1 MAFSFLRILTY
12 VLGLVGTSLL
22 LPLGIAIWKDET
34 SAIPAFLVPMLSGW
48 GVAITFWLRAHSR
61 PRVFDVQHAFGT
73 VGGIWIAICLFGALP
88 LYFSGCFPSFTDAV
102 FESVSGF
109 TTTGASVLSDVERLP
124 ISVNLWRCET
134 HWLGGLGVIALAV
147 ALIPL
152 LGIGGFRLIKAE
164 TTGPDKAK
172 LTSLIANT
180 AKMLWF
186 IYMTLTAVQAFLLWH
201 VGMEAVDALAHAF
214 STMGTGGFSTR
225 NASVGAF
232 GLPTAEWICTA
243 FMLLASVNFTL
254 YYRVLTGR
262 FGEVSR
268 DSELRTLLALVF
280 CAVAFA
286 TAVEC
291 SSWSEIGTTLR
302 SVAFQVASIIS
313 TTGFMTDDY
322 LTWRPAAQVVIFI
335 LFFVGGSSGSTA
347 GGIKVIRWT
356 ILGKQLRNELRR
368 ILHPHEVFT
377 LSINGCSGREAFVPV
392 VASFVFVY
400 MLLVLA
406 TTLAGALAGLDV
418 FTAFTGALS
427 MVGNVGPAFG
437 GLGPTSNYGALAAP
451 LKWFY
456 MFAMLAGR
464 LEIYTLLILV
474 GRTCFLRNHAL
485 FCRTSEKSSEGRHVC
500 FSSGRERARS
510 YELDPHSCGHEDRA
524 CIETAVKV
532 GSTEDK

>member
-1 MAFSFLRILTY
+1 MAFSFLRILIY
-12 VLGLVGTSLL
+12 VLGLVGTSLV
-22 LPLGIAIWKDET
+22 LPLGVALWKGEST
-34 SAIPAFLVPMLSGW
+34 VVPAFLVPMLSVW
-48 GVAITFWLRAHSR
+48 GVAVVFWLFARRR

-88 LYFSGCFPSFTDAV
+88 LHYSGCFASFTDAV

-109 TTTGASVLSDVERLP
+109 TTTGASVLSNVESLP
-124 ISVNLWRCET
+124 LSVNLWRCET

-180 AKMLWF
+180 AKTLWF
-186 IYMTLTAVQAFLLWH
+186 IYLTLTAAQALLLWNA
-201 VGMEAVDALAHAF
+201 GLSAVDALAHAF

-225 NASVGAF
+225 NASVGGF
-232 GLPTAEWICTA
+232 GLPAVEWICTV
-243 FMLLASVNFTL
+243 FMLLAAVNFTL
-254 YYRVLTGR
+254 YYRLLTGR
-262 FGEVSR
+262 FGDVAR
-268 DSELRTLLALVF
+268 DSELRTLVALVF
-280 CAVAFA
+280 CAVACV
-286 TAVEC
+286 TAVEYN
-291 SSWSEIGTTLR
+291 SWSTFGETVR
-302 SVAFQVASIIS
+302 SSAFQVASIIS

-322 LTWRPAAQVVIFI
+322 LAWRPAAQVVILM

-347 GGIKVIRWT
+347 GGVKVIRWT
-356 ILGKQLRNELRR
+356 ILGKQLRNEIRH
-368 ILHPHEVFT
+368 IVHPHEVFT
-377 LSINGCSGREAFVPV
+377 LSINGCPGRGAFVPV

-400 MLLVLA
+400 MLLVLV
-406 TTLAGALAGLDV
+406 TTLAGAFAGLDV

-437 GLGPTSNYGALAAP
+437 KLGPTSNYAALAMP

-474 GRTCFLRNHAL
+474 GRACFLR
-485 FCRTSEKSSEGRHVC
+485 R
-500 FSSGRERARS
+500 RS
-510 YELDPHSCGHEDRA
+510 
-524 CIETAVKV
+524 
-532 GSTEDK
+532 

>member
-1 MAFSFLRILTY
+1 MTFSFLRILTY

-22 LPLGIAIWKDET
+22 LPLGIAVWKDET
-34 SAIPAFLVPMLSGW
+34 AMVPVFLVPMLLGW
-48 GVAITFWLRAHSR
+48 GVATMFWLQARGR

-73 VGGIWIAICLFGALP
+73 VGGIWVAICIFGALP
-88 LYFSGCFPSFTDAV
+88 LYFSGYFPSFTDAV

-109 TTTGASVLSDVERLP
+109 TTDIEALP
-124 ISVNLWRCET
+124 RSINLWRCET

-180 AKMLWF
+180 AKTLWF
-186 IYMTLTAVQAFLLWH
+186 IYFMLTVVQTLLLWS
-201 VGMEAVDALAHAF
+201 VGLDVVDALAHAF

-232 GLPTAEWICTA
+232 GLPAAEWICTL
-243 FMLLASVNFTL
+243 FMLLATVNFTL
-254 YYRVLTGR
+254 YYRLLTGR
-262 FGEVSR
+262 FGDVVR
-268 DSELRTLLALVF
+268 DSELRTLLAIVF
-280 CAVAFA
+280 GAILFA
-286 TAVEC
+286 TVAEC
-291 SSWSEIGTTLR
+291 RSLGGIGTTLR
-302 SVAFQVASIIS
+302 AAAFQVVSVIS
-313 TTGFMTDDY
+313 TTGFMTEDY
-322 LTWRPAAQVVIFI
+322 LTWCPAAQVVIFL

-356 ILGKQLRNELRR
+356 ILGKQLRNEVRR

-377 LSINGCSGREAFVPV
+377 LSINGCAGREAFVPV

-406 TTLAGALAGLDV
+406 TTFAGALAGLDV
-418 FTAFTGALS
+418 FTAFTAALS

-437 GLGPTSNYGALAAP
+437 QLGPTSNYGALAAP

-456 MFAMLAGR
+456 FFFNDRDHCLA
-464 LEIYTLLILV
+464 TKDTKNV
-474 GRTCFLRNHAL
+474 GERNA
-485 FCRTSEKSSEGRHVC
+485 
-500 FSSGRERARS
+500 
-510 YELDPHSCGHEDRA
+510 
-524 CIETAVKV
+524 
-532 GSTEDK
+532 

>member
-1 MAFSFLRILTY
+1 MTFSFLRILTY
-12 VLGLVGTSLL
+12 VLGLVGTALL
-22 LPLGIAIWKDET
+22 LPLGVALWRGET
-34 SAIPAFLVPMLSGW
+34 AMAPAFLVPMLSGW
-48 GVAITFWLRAHSR
+48 GVAFAFWLLARRR

-88 LYFSGCFPSFTDAV
+88 LHFSGCFPSFTDAV

-124 ISVNLWRCET
+124 MCVNLWRCET

-180 AKMLWF
+180 AKTLWF
-186 IYMTLTAVQAFLLWH
+186 IYMSLTAAQALLLWH
-201 VGMEAVDALAHAF
+201 AGLGAVDALAHAF

-232 GLPTAEWICTA
+232 GLPAAEWICTA

-254 YYRVLTGR
+254 YFRVLTGR
-262 FGEVSR
+262 LGEVFR
-268 DSELRTLLALVF
+268 DSELRTFLALVLG
-280 CAVAFA
+280 AVICA

-291 SSWSEIGTTLR
+291 RSWEGLDTTLR
-302 SVAFQVASIIS
+302 SVAFQVSSIVS

-322 LTWRPAAQVVIFI
+322 LAWRPAAQVVILL

-347 GGIKVIRWT
+347 GGVKVIRWT
-356 ILGKQLRNELRR
+356 ILGKQLRNEIRH
-368 ILHPHEVFT
+368 ILHPHEVST
-377 LSINGCSGREAFVPV
+377 LSINGCPGREVFVPT

-400 MLLVLA
+400 LLLVLA
-406 TTLAGALAGLDV
+406 TTFAGALAGLDA

-437 GLGPTSNYGALAAP
+437 QLGPTSNYGALAAP

-474 GRTCFLRNHAL
+474 GRACFVRR
-485 FCRTSEKSSEGRHVC
+485 RT
-500 FSSGRERARS
+500 
-510 YELDPHSCGHEDRA
+510 
-524 CIETAVKV
+524 
-532 GSTEDK
+532 

>member
-12 VLGLVGTSLL
+12 VLGLVGTALL
-22 LPLGIAIWKDET
+22 LPLGVALWKGE
-34 SAIPAFLVPMLSGW
+34 SAMVPAFLVPMLVGW
-48 GVAITFWLRAHSR
+48 GVAIAFWLLARRR

-88 LYFSGCFPSFTDAV
+88 LYFSGCFASFTDAA

-109 TTTGASVLSDVERLP
+109 TTTGASVLPAVEDLP
-124 ISVNLWRCET
+124 QSVNLWRCET

-152 LGIGGFRLIKAE
+152 LGVGGFRLIKAE

-180 AKMLWF
+180 AKTLWF
-186 IYMTLTAVQAFLLWH
+186 IYIALTAAQALLLWNA
-201 VGMEAVDALAHAF
+201 GMCAVDALAHAF

-225 NASVGAF
+225 NASVGGF
-232 GLPTAEWICTA
+232 GLPAVEWICTA
-243 FMLLASVNFTL
+243 FMLLATVNFTL
-254 YYRVLTGR
+254 YYRLLTGR
-262 FGEVSR
+262 FGDVAR
-268 DSELRTLLALVF
+268 DSELRTLVAIVF
-280 CAVAFA
+280 CAVVCVTAIEFRSWGAF
-286 TAVEC
+286 
-291 SSWSEIGTTLR
+291 GTTLR
-302 SVAFQVASIIS
+302 TSAFQVASIVS

-322 LTWRPAAQVVIFI
+322 LLWRPAAQVVIFM

-356 ILGKQLRNELRR
+356 ILAKQLCNEVRR

-377 LSINGCSGREAFVPV
+377 LSINGCPGRGAFVPV

-406 TTLAGALAGLDV
+406 TTFAGALAGLDA
-418 FTAFTGALS
+418 FTAFTAALS

-437 GLGPTSNYGALAAP
+437 ALGPTSNYADVVAP

-474 GRTCFLRNHAL
+474 GRAFFHR
-485 FCRTSEKSSEGRHVC
+485 R
-500 FSSGRERARS
+500 RA
-510 YELDPHSCGHEDRA
+510 
-524 CIETAVKV
+524 
-532 GSTEDK
+532 

>member
-1 MAFSFLRILTY
+1 MTFSFLRILTY

-22 LPLGIAIWKDET
+22 LPLGVAIWKGE
-34 SAIPAFLVPMLSGW
+34 SALIPVFLAPMVSGW
-48 GVAITFWLRAHSR
+48 GVAATFWLLARKR

-88 LYFSGCFPSFTDAV
+88 LHFSGCFPSLTDAV

-109 TTTGASVLSDVERLP
+109 TTTGASVLSDVECLP
-124 ISVNLWRCET
+124 RSVNLWRCET

-180 AKMLWF
+180 AKTLWF
-186 IYMTLTAVQAFLLWH
+186 IYMALTVAQALLLWH
-201 VGMEAVDALAHAF
+201 AGLDAVDAVAHAF

-232 GLPTAEWICTA
+232 GLPAAEWICTA
-243 FMLLASVNFTL
+243 FMLAASVNFTL

-262 FGEVSR
+262 LGDVVR
-268 DSELRTLLALVF
+268 DSELRTFVALVLG
-280 CAVAFA
+280 AVAVA
-286 TAVEC
+286 TAIEC
-291 SSWSEIGTTLR
+291 RSWENFGAMLR
-302 SVAFQVASIIS
+302 AVAFQVSSVVS

-322 LTWRPAAQVVIFI
+322 LAWRSAAQVVILL
-335 LFFVGGSSGSTA
+335 LFFIGGCSGSTA

-368 ILHPHEVFT
+368 ILHPHEMFT
-377 LSINGCSGREAFVPV
+377 LSINGCAGREAFVPV

-400 MLLVLA
+400 MLLVLV
-406 TTLAGALAGLDV
+406 TTFAGALVGLDV

-437 GLGPTSNYGALAAP
+437 ALGPTSNYGALAAP

-474 GRTCFLRNHAL
+474 GRICFR
-485 FCRTSEKSSEGRHVC
+485 RR
-500 FSSGRERARS
+500 
-510 YELDPHSCGHEDRA
+510 
-524 CIETAVKV
+524 
-532 GSTEDK
+532 

>member
-1 MAFSFLRILTY
+1 M
-12 VLGLVGTSLL
+12 
-22 LPLGIAIWKDET
+22 
-34 SAIPAFLVPMLSGW
+34 
-48 GVAITFWLRAHSR
+48 
-61 PRVFDVQHAFGT
+61 FDVQHAFGT
-73 VGGIWIAICLFGALP
+73 VGGIWIAICLYGALP
-88 LYFSGCFPSFTDAV
+88 LYLSGCYSSLTDAV

-109 TTTGASVLSDVERLP
+109 TTTGASVLPDVESLP
-124 ISVNLWRCET
+124 ASVNLWRCEA

-164 TTGPDKAK
+164 TTGPDKSK

-180 AKMLWF
+180 AKTLWF
-186 IYMTLTAVQAFLLWH
+186 IYMALTALQALLLWNA
-201 VGMEAVDALAHAF
+201 GLGAVDAIAHAF

-232 GLPTAEWICTA
+232 GLPAAEWICTA
-243 FMLLASVNFTL
+243 FMLLATVNFTL
-254 YYRVLTGR
+254 YYRLLTGR
-262 FGEVSR
+262 IGDVIR
-268 DSELRTLLALVF
+268 DSELRTLVMLVI
-280 CAVAFA
+280 CAVACV
-286 TAVEC
+286 TAVQC
-291 SSWSEIGTTLR
+291 RSFVSFGDTLR
-302 SVAFQVASIIS
+302 SSAFQVASIVS

-322 LTWRPAAQVVIFI
+322 LAWRPAAQVVILL

-377 LSINGCSGREAFVPV
+377 LSINGCPGREAFVPV

-400 MLLVLA
+400 MLLVL
-406 TTLAGALAGLDV
+406 TTTFAGALAGLDA
-418 FTAFTGALS
+418 FSAFTGALS

-437 GLGPTSNYGALAAP
+437 TLGPTSNYGGLAAP

-464 LEIYTLLILV
+464 LEICTLLILV
-474 GRTCFLRNHAL
+474 GRMCFLRS
-485 FCRTSEKSSEGRHVC
+485 RPY
-500 FSSGRERARS
+500 RS
-510 YELDPHSCGHEDRA
+510 
-524 CIETAVKV
+524 
-532 GSTEDK
+532 

>member
-22 LPLGIAIWKDET
+22 LPLGVALWKGE
-34 SAIPAFLVPMLSGW
+34 SAVVPAFLVPMLSGW
-48 GVAITFWLRAHSR
+48 GVAIAFWLLARRR

-88 LYFSGCFPSFTDAV
+88 LHYSGCFPSFTDAV

-109 TTTGASVLSDVERLP
+109 TTTGASILSDVESLP
-124 ISVNLWRCET
+124 RSVNLWRCET

-180 AKMLWF
+180 AKTLWF
-186 IYMTLTAVQAFLLWH
+186 IYMALTAAQALMLWNA
-201 VGMEAVDALAHAF
+201 GLGAVDALAHAF

-232 GLPTAEWICTA
+232 GLPAVEWICTV
-243 FMLLASVNFTL
+243 FMLLATVNFTL
-254 YYRVLTGR
+254 YYRLLTGR
-262 FGEVSR
+262 FGDVAR
-268 DSELRTLLALVF
+268 DSELRTLVALVF
-280 CAVAFA
+280 CAVACV
-286 TAVEC
+286 TAVEYN
-291 SSWSEIGTTLR
+291 SWSTFGETVR
-302 SVAFQVASIIS
+302 SSAFQVASIIS

-322 LTWRPAAQVVIFI
+322 LAWRPAAQVVIFM

-347 GGIKVIRWT
+347 GGVKVIRWT
-356 ILGKQLRNELRR
+356 ILAKQLRNEIRH
-368 ILHPHEVFT
+368 IVHPHEVFT
-377 LSINGCSGREAFVPV
+377 LSINGCPGRGAFVPV

-400 MLLVLA
+400 MLLVLV
-406 TTLAGALAGLDV
+406 TTLAGAFAGLDV

-437 GLGPTSNYGALAAP
+437 KLGPTSNYAALAMP

-474 GRTCFLRNHAL
+474 GRACFLR
-485 FCRTSEKSSEGRHVC
+485 RR
-500 FSSGRERARS
+500 
-510 YELDPHSCGHEDRA
+510 Y
-524 CIETAVKV
+524 
-532 GSTEDK
+532 

>member
-1 MAFSFLRILTY
+1 MAFSFLRILFY

-22 LPLGIAIWKDET
+22 LPLGVAYWKGE
-34 SAIPAFLVPMLSGW
+34 AAAVPAFLVPMLSGW
-48 GVAITFWLRAHSR
+48 GVAIAFWLVSRRR

-73 VGGIWIAICLFGALP
+73 VGGIWIAICLFGSLP
-88 LYFSGCFPSFTDAV
+88 LYLSGSFPTFTDAA

-109 TTTGASVLSDVERLP
+109 TTTGASVLSDVESLP
-124 ISVNLWRCET
+124 CSVNLWRCET

-172 LTSLIANT
+172 LTSLISDT
-180 AKMLWF
+180 AKTLWF
-186 IYMTLTAVQAFLLWH
+186 IYVALTAVQALLLWRA
-201 VGMEAVDALAHAF
+201 GMGSVDALAHAF

-225 NASVGAF
+225 NASVGSF
-232 GLPTAEWICTA
+232 GLPAAEWICTA

-262 FGEVSR
+262 LGEVVR
-268 DSELRTLLALVF
+268 DSELRTLAAIVF
-280 CAVAFA
+280 VAVAFA
-286 TAVEC
+286 TAVQC
-291 SSWSEIGTTLR
+291 RSWEGIGATLR
-302 SVAFQVASIIS
+302 SVAFQVSSIVS

-322 LTWRPAAQVVIFI
+322 LAWRPAAQAAIFL
-335 LFFVGGSSGSTA
+335 LFFVGGCSGSTA

-356 ILGKQLRNELRR
+356 VLGKQLRNEVHR
-368 ILHPHEVFT
+368 ILHPHEIFT
-377 LSINGCSGREAFVPV
+377 LSINGCPGREAFVPL

-406 TTLAGALAGLDV
+406 TTFAGALAGLDV

-437 GLGPTSNYGALAAP
+437 QLGPTSNYGALAAP

-474 GRTCFLRNHAL
+474 GR
-485 FCRTSEKSSEGRHVC
+485 VC
-500 FSSGRERARS
+500 FIRRS
-510 YELDPHSCGHEDRA
+510 A
-524 CIETAVKV
+524 
-532 GSTEDK
+532 

>member
-1 MAFSFLRILTY
+1 MTFSFLRILTY
-12 VLGLVGTSLL
+12 VLGLVGTALL
-22 LPLGIAIWKDET
+22 LPLGVAVWKGE
-34 SAIPAFLVPMLSGW
+34 PEMVPVFLVPMLSGW
-48 GVAITFWLRAHSR
+48 GVAFAFWLLARRR

-88 LYFSGCFPSFTDAV
+88 LHFSGCFASFTDAA

-109 TTTGASVLSDVERLP
+109 TTTGASVLSAVEGLP
-124 ISVNLWRCET
+124 QSVNLWRCET

-180 AKMLWF
+180 AKTLWF
-186 IYMTLTAVQAFLLWH
+186 IYMALTAAQALLLWRA
-201 VGMEAVDALAHAF
+201 GLNAVDALAHAF

-225 NASVGAF
+225 NASVGGF
-232 GLPTAEWICTA
+232 GLPEVEWICTV
-243 FMLLASVNFTL
+243 FMLLATVNFTL
-254 YYRVLTGR
+254 YYRLLTGR
-262 FGEVSR
+262 IGDVAR

-280 CAVAFA
+280 CAVVCV

-291 SSWSEIGTTLR
+291 RSWESFGGTLR
-302 SVAFQVASIIS
+302 ASAFQVASIIS

-322 LTWRPAAQVVIFI
+322 LAWRPAAQVVIFA

-347 GGIKVIRWT
+347 GGVKVIRWT
-356 ILGKQLRNELRR
+356 ILGKQLRNEVRH

-377 LSINGCSGREAFVPV
+377 LSINGCPGRGAFVPM

-400 MLLVLA
+400 MLLVLVA
-406 TTLAGALAGLDV
+406 TFAGALAGLDV

-427 MVGNVGPAFG
+427 MAGNIGPAFG
-437 GLGPTSNYGALAAP
+437 QLGPTSNYGALAAP
-451 LKWFY
+451 LKWVY
-456 MFAMLAGR
+456 MFTMLAGR
-464 LEIYTLLILV
+464 LEVYTLLILV
-474 GRTCFLRNHAL
+474 GRACFLR
-485 FCRTSEKSSEGRHVC
+485 R
-500 FSSGRERARS
+500 RA
-510 YELDPHSCGHEDRA
+510 
-524 CIETAVKV
+524 
-532 GSTEDK
+532 

>member
-1 MAFSFLRILTY
+1 MAFSILRILVY

-22 LPLGIAIWKDET
+22 LPLGVAVWKGET
-34 SAIPAFLVPMLSGW
+34 AVQSAFLVPMLSGW
-48 GVAITFWLRAHSR
+48 GVAAAFWLLARRR

-88 LYFSGCFPSFTDAV
+88 LHLSGSFPSFTDAV

-109 TTTGASVLSDVERLP
+109 TTTGASILSEVESLP
-124 ISVNLWRCET
+124 ASVNLWRCET

-180 AKMLWF
+180 AKTLWF
-186 IYMTLTAVQAFLLWH
+186 IYMALTLAQALLLWH
-201 VGMEAVDALAHAF
+201 AGMGAVDALAHAF

-225 NASVGAF
+225 NASVGGF
-232 GLPTAEWICTA
+232 GLPEAEWICTA
-243 FMLLASVNFTL
+243 FMLLATVNFTL
-254 YYRVLTGR
+254 YYRLLTGR
-262 FGEVSR
+262 LGDVAR
-268 DSELRTLLALVF
+268 DSELRTLSAIVL
-280 CAVAFA
+280 CAVACV
-286 TAVEC
+286 TAVEFTAWD
-291 SSWSEIGTTLR
+291 SFGGTLR
-302 SVAFQVASIIS
+302 AAAFQVASIVS

-322 LTWRPAAQVVIFI
+322 LAWRPAAQVVIFM

-356 ILGKQLRNELRR
+356 ILGKQLRNEVRR
-368 ILHPHEVFT
+368 ILHPHEIFT
-377 LSINGCSGREAFVPV
+377 LSINGCPGREAFVPV

-406 TTLAGALAGLDV
+406 TTFAGALAGLDV

-437 GLGPTSNYGALAAP
+437 QLGPTSNYGALAAP

-474 GRTCFLRNHAL
+474 GR
-485 FCRTSEKSSEGRHVC
+485 VC
-500 FSSGRERARS
+500 FIRRS
-510 YELDPHSCGHEDRA
+510 A
-524 CIETAVKV
+524 
-532 GSTEDK
+532 

>member
-22 LPLGIAIWKDET
+22 LPLGVALWKGET
-34 SAIPAFLVPMLSGW
+34 AVVPAFLVPMLAGW
-48 GVAITFWLRAHSR
+48 GVAITFWLLARRR

-73 VGGIWIAICLFGALP
+73 VGGIWVAICLFGALP
-88 LYFSGCFPSFTDAV
+88 LYFSGSFPSFTDAV

-124 ISVNLWRCET
+124 ASVNLWRCET

-180 AKMLWF
+180 AKTLWF
-186 IYMTLTAVQAFLLWH
+186 IYLAFTVAQVLLLWNA
-201 VGMEAVDALAHAF
+201 GMGAVDALAHAF

-232 GLPTAEWICTA
+232 GLPAAEWICTA

-262 FGEVSR
+262 LGEVTR
-268 DSELRTLLALVF
+268 DSELRTFLALVLG
-280 CAVAFA
+280 AVACVM
-286 TAVEC
+286 AVEC
-291 SSWSEIGTTLR
+291 RAWDGFGAALR
-302 SVAFQVASIIS
+302 SAAFQVSSIVS

-322 LTWRPAAQVVIFI
+322 PAWCPAAQVVIFL

-368 ILHPHEVFT
+368 ILHPHEIFT

-400 MLLVLA
+400 MLLVLV
-406 TTLAGALAGLDV
+406 TTFAGALAGLDA

-437 GLGPTSNYGALAAP
+437 QLGPTSNYGALAAP

-474 GRTCFLRNHAL
+474 GRVCFLRR
-485 FCRTSEKSSEGRHVC
+485 RT
-500 FSSGRERARS
+500 
-510 YELDPHSCGHEDRA
+510 
-524 CIETAVKV
+524 
-532 GSTEDK
+532 

>member
-1 MAFSFLRILTY
+1 M
-12 VLGLVGTSLL
+12 
-22 LPLGIAIWKDET
+22 
-34 SAIPAFLVPMLSGW
+34 
-48 GVAITFWLRAHSR
+48 
-61 PRVFDVQHAFGT
+61 
-73 VGGIWIAICLFGALP
+73 GGIWIAICLFGALP
-88 LYFSGCFPSFTDAV
+88 LHFSGCFPSFTDAV

-109 TTTGASVLSDVERLP
+109 TTTGASVLSEVENLP
-124 ISVNLWRCET
+124 ASVNLWRCET

-180 AKMLWF
+180 AKTLWF
-186 IYMTLTAVQAFLLWH
+186 IYMALTAAQALLLWH
-201 VGMEAVDALAHAF
+201 VGMGAVDAVAHAF

-232 GLPTAEWICTA
+232 GLPEAEWICTV

-262 FGEVSR
+262 LGEVAC
-268 DSELRTLLALVF
+268 DSELRAFLVIVL
-280 CAVAFA
+280 CAVGFVA
-286 TAVEC
+286 AVEC
-291 SSWSEIGTTLR
+291 RSWGGFGMMLR
-302 SVAFQVASIIS
+302 SAAFQVASIVS

-322 LTWRPAAQVVIFI
+322 LAWGPAAQIVIFT
-335 LFFVGGSSGSTA
+335 LFFIGGSSGSTA

-356 ILGKQLRNELRR
+356 ILAKQLRNELRR

-377 LSINGCSGREAFVPV
+377 LSVNGCPGREAFVPV

-406 TTLAGALAGLDV
+406 TAFAGALAGLDA
-418 FTAFTGALS
+418 FTSFTGALS

-437 GLGPTSNYGALAAP
+437 RLGPTSNYGAIAAP

-474 GRTCFLRNHAL
+474 GRVCFLR
-485 FCRTSEKSSEGRHVC
+485 RQV
-500 FSSGRERARS
+500 
-510 YELDPHSCGHEDRA
+510 
-524 CIETAVKV
+524 
-532 GSTEDK
+532 

>member
-22 LPLGIAIWKDET
+22 LPLGVAYWKGET
-34 SAIPAFLVPMLSGW
+34 AVMPAFLVPMLSGW
-48 GVAITFWLRAHSR
+48 GVAIAFWLVARRR

-73 VGGIWIAICLFGALP
+73 VGGIWVAICLFGALP
-88 LYFSGCFPSFTDAV
+88 LYFSNCFPTFTDAA

-109 TTTGASVLSDVERLP
+109 TTTGASVLSDVESLP
-124 ISVNLWRCET
+124 CSVNLWRCET

-172 LTSLIANT
+172 LTSLIADT
-180 AKMLWF
+180 AKTLWF
-186 IYMTLTAVQAFLLWH
+186 IYVALTAAQALLLWRA
-201 VGMEAVDALAHAF
+201 GMGSVDALAHAF

-225 NASVGAF
+225 NASVGSF
-232 GLPTAEWICTA
+232 GLPAAEWICTA

-254 YYRVLTGR
+254 YYRMLTGR
-262 FGEVSR
+262 FGDVAR
-268 DSELRTLLALVF
+268 DSELRTFTAVVLG
-280 CAVAFA
+280 AVAFA
-286 TAVEC
+286 TAVQC
-291 SSWSEIGTTLR
+291 RSWEGIGATLR
-302 SVAFQVASIIS
+302 SAAFQVSSIVS

-322 LTWRPAAQVVIFI
+322 LVWCPAAQMAIFL
-335 LFFVGGSSGSTA
+335 LFFVGGCSGSTA

-356 ILGKQLRNELRR
+356 ILGKQLRNEVHR
-368 ILHPHEVFT
+368 ILHPHEIFT
-377 LSINGCSGREAFVPV
+377 LSINGCPGREAFVPV

-400 MLLVLA
+400 MLLVIV
-406 TTLAGALAGLDV
+406 TTFAGALAGLDV

-437 GLGPTSNYGALAAP
+437 QLGPTSNYGALVAP

-474 GRTCFLRNHAL
+474 GR
-485 FCRTSEKSSEGRHVC
+485 VC
-500 FSSGRERARS
+500 FIRR
-510 YELDPHSCGHEDRA
+510 
-524 CIETAVKV
+524 TA
-532 GSTEDK
+532 

>member
-1 MAFSFLRILTY
+1 MTFSFLRILTY
-12 VLGLVGTSLL
+12 VLGLVGTALL
-22 LPLGIAIWKDET
+22 LPLGVAVWKGE
-34 SAIPAFLVPMLSGW
+34 AAVVPAFLVPMLSGW
-48 GVAITFWLRAHSR
+48 GAAVAFWLFGRRR

-88 LYFSGCFPSFTDAV
+88 LHFSGCFSSFTDAV

-109 TTTGASVLSDVERLP
+109 TTTGASVLSDVESLP
-124 ISVNLWRCET
+124 VSVNLWRCET
-134 HWLGGLGVIALAV
+134 HWLGGVGVIALAV

-172 LTSLIANT
+172 LTSLIADT
-180 AKMLWF
+180 AKALWF
-186 IYMTLTAVQAFLLWH
+186 IYVALTAAQALLLWRA
-201 VGMEAVDALAHAF
+201 GLGAVDALAHAF

-232 GLPTAEWICTA
+232 GLPEAEWICTA
-243 FMLLASVNFTL
+243 FMLLAAVNFTL

-262 FGEVSR
+262 LRDVVR
-268 DSELRTLLALVF
+268 DSELRTLLGIVLG
-280 CAVAFA
+280 AVACA
-286 TAVEC
+286 LAIEC
-291 SSWSEIGTTLR
+291 RSWDAFGATLR
-302 SVAFQVASIIS
+302 ATAFQVASIVS

-322 LTWRPAAQVVIFI
+322 LTWRPAAQVVILM

-400 MLLVLA
+400 MLLVLV
-406 TTLAGALAGLDV
+406 TTFAGALAGLDP

-437 GLGPTSNYGALAAP
+437 QLGPTSNYGALAAP

-474 GRTCFLRNHAL
+474 GRACFPR
-485 FCRTSEKSSEGRHVC
+485 RH
-500 FSSGRERARS
+500 
-510 YELDPHSCGHEDRA
+510 
-524 CIETAVKV
+524 T
-532 GSTEDK
+532 

>member
-1 MAFSFLRILTY
+1 MAFSILRILTY

-22 LPLGIAIWKDET
+22 LPLGVALWKGE
-34 SAIPAFLVPMLSGW
+34 AAVVPAFLAPMLAGW
-48 GVAITFWLRAHSR
+48 GAAAAFWLFARRR

-88 LYFSGCFPSFTDAV
+88 LYYSGCFASFTDAA

-109 TTTGASVLSDVERLP
+109 TTTGASVLSDVESLP
-124 ISVNLWRCET
+124 VSVNLWRCET

-180 AKMLWF
+180 AKTLWF
-186 IYMTLTAVQAFLLWH
+186 IYLALTVVQALLLWNA
-201 VGMEAVDALAHAF
+201 GLGAVDALAHAF

-232 GLPTAEWICTA
+232 GLPAVEWICTA
-243 FMLLASVNFTL
+243 FMLLATVNFTL
-254 YYRVLTGR
+254 YYRLLTGR
-262 FGEVSR
+262 FGDVAR
-268 DSELRTLLALVF
+268 DSELRTLVALVF
-280 CAVAFA
+280 CAVACVTVVQF
-286 TAVEC
+286 
-291 SSWSEIGTTLR
+291 SSWNALGGTLR
-302 SVAFQVASIIS
+302 ASAFQVASIIS

-322 LTWRPAAQVVIFI
+322 LAWRPAAQVVIFM

-347 GGIKVIRWT
+347 GGVKVIRWT
-356 ILGKQLRNELRR
+356 ILGKQLRNEVHR

-377 LSINGCSGREAFVPV
+377 LSINGCPGRGAFVPV

-400 MLLVLA
+400 MLLVLL
-406 TTLAGALAGLDV
+406 TTFAGALAGLDV

-427 MVGNVGPAFG
+427 MVGNIGPAFG
-437 GLGPTSNYGALAAP
+437 TLGPTSNYGALAAP

-474 GRTCFLRNHAL
+474 GRTCFLR
-485 FCRTSEKSSEGRHVC
+485 R
-500 FSSGRERARS
+500 RS
-510 YELDPHSCGHEDRA
+510 
-524 CIETAVKV
+524 
-532 GSTEDK
+532 

>member
-1 MAFSFLRILTY
+1 M
-12 VLGLVGTSLL
+12 
-22 LPLGIAIWKDET
+22 
-34 SAIPAFLVPMLSGW
+34 
-48 GVAITFWLRAHSR
+48 
-61 PRVFDVQHAFGT
+61 
-73 VGGIWIAICLFGALP
+73 P
-88 LYFSGCFPSFTDAV
+88 LYYSGCFASFTDAM

-109 TTTGASVLSDVERLP
+109 TTTGASVLSNVESLP
-124 ISVNLWRCET
+124 TSVNLWRCET

-164 TTGPDKAK
+164 TTGPDKSK

-180 AKMLWF
+180 AKTLWF
-186 IYMTLTAVQAFLLWH
+186 IYMALTALLALLLWNA
-201 VGMEAVDALAHAF
+201 GLGAVDALAHAF

-232 GLPTAEWICTA
+232 GLPMAEWICTV
-243 FMLLASVNFTL
+243 FMLLATVNFTL
-254 YYRVLTGR
+254 YYRLLTGR
-262 FGEVSR
+262 LGDVFR
-268 DSELRTLLALVF
+268 DSELRTLVVLVL
-280 CAVAFA
+280 CAVACV

-291 SSWSEIGTTLR
+291 RSFESFGVALR
-302 SVAFQVASIIS
+302 SSAFQVASIIS

-322 LTWRPAAQVVIFI
+322 LAWRPAAQTVILM

-377 LSINGCSGREAFVPV
+377 LSINGRPERGAFVPV

-406 TTLAGALAGLDV
+406 TTFAGALTGLDV

-427 MVGNVGPAFG
+427 MAGNIGPAFG
-437 GLGPTSNYGALAAP
+437 TLGPTSNYGELAAP

-474 GRTCFLRNHAL
+474 GRMCFLRSRP
-485 FCRTSEKSSEGRHVC
+485 CR
-500 FSSGRERARS
+500 
-510 YELDPHSCGHEDRA
+510 P
-524 CIETAVKV
+524 
-532 GSTEDK
+532 

>member
-1 MAFSFLRILTY
+1 MAFSFLRILIY

-22 LPLGIAIWKDET
+22 LPLGVAYWKGE
-34 SAIPAFLVPMLSGW
+34 AAAVPAFLVPMLSGW
-48 GVAITFWLRAHSR
+48 SVAIAFWLVSRRR

-73 VGGIWIAICLFGALP
+73 VGGIWIAICLFGSLP
-88 LYFSGCFPSFTDAV
+88 LYLSGSFPTFTDAA

-109 TTTGASVLSDVERLP
+109 TTTGASVLSDVESLP
-124 ISVNLWRCET
+124 CSVNLWRCET

-172 LTSLIANT
+172 LTSLIADT
-180 AKMLWF
+180 AKTLWF
-186 IYMTLTAVQAFLLWH
+186 IYVALTAAQVLLLWRA
-201 VGMEAVDALAHAF
+201 GLGSVDALAHAF

-225 NASVGAF
+225 NASIGAF
-232 GLPTAEWICTA
+232 GLPAVEWICTA
-243 FMLLASVNFTL
+243 FMLLAAVNFSL
-254 YYRVLTGR
+254 YYRMLTGR
-262 FGEVSR
+262 FGDVAR
-268 DSELRTLLALVF
+268 DSELRTLVALVL
-280 CAVAFA
+280 CAVVCV

-291 SSWSEIGTTLR
+291 RSWNAFGRTLR
-302 SVAFQVASIIS
+302 ASAFQVASIVT

-322 LTWRPAAQVVIFI
+322 LAWRPAAQVVIFM

-347 GGIKVIRWT
+347 GGVKVIRWT
-356 ILGKQLRNELRR
+356 VLGKQLRNEVHH

-377 LSINGCSGREAFVPV
+377 LSINGCPGRGAFVPV

-400 MLLVLA
+400 MLLVFV

-427 MVGNVGPAFG
+427 MVGNIGPAFG
-437 GLGPTSNYGALAAP
+437 TLGPTSNYAALAAP

-474 GRTCFLRNHAL
+474 GRACFLR
-485 FCRTSEKSSEGRHVC
+485 R
-500 FSSGRERARS
+500 RS
-510 YELDPHSCGHEDRA
+510 
-524 CIETAVKV
+524 
-532 GSTEDK
+532 

>member
-12 VLGLVGTSLL
+12 ILGLVGTSLL
-22 LPLGIAIWKDET
+22 LPLGVALWKGE
-34 SAIPAFLVPMLSGW
+34 SAVVPAFLVPMLAGW
-48 GVAITFWLRAHSR
+48 GVAVAFWLLARGR

-73 VGGIWIAICLFGALP
+73 VGGIWVAICLFGSLP
-88 LYFSGCFPSFTDAV
+88 LLFSGYFPSLTDAV

-109 TTTGASVLSDVERLP
+109 TTTGASVLSDVESLP
-124 ISVNLWRCET
+124 CSVNLWRCET

-172 LTSLIANT
+172 LTTLIANT
-180 AKMLWF
+180 AKTLWF
-186 IYMTLTAVQAFLLWH
+186 IYMALTAVQALLLWRA
-201 VGMEAVDALAHAF
+201 GMGAVDALAHAF

-232 GLPTAEWICTA
+232 GLPAAEWICTA

-254 YYRVLTGR
+254 YYRMLTGR
-262 FGEVSR
+262 LGDVAR
-268 DSELRTLLALVF
+268 DSELRTFLALVL
-280 CAVAFA
+280 CAVVFA
-286 TAVEC
+286 TAVEWR
-291 SSWSEIGTTLR
+291 SWDTAGVTLR
-302 SVAFQVASIIS
+302 AVAFQVSSIVS

-322 LTWRPAAQVVIFI
+322 LAWCPAAQVAIFL

-377 LSINGCSGREAFVPV
+377 LSINGCAGREAFVPV

-406 TTLAGALAGLDV
+406 TTFAGALAGLDV
-418 FTAFTGALS
+418 FTAFTAALS

-437 GLGPTSNYGALAAP
+437 QLGPTSNYGALAAP

-474 GRTCFLRNHAL
+474 GRACFLR
-485 FCRTSEKSSEGRHVC
+485 RRV
-500 FSSGRERARS
+500 
-510 YELDPHSCGHEDRA
+510 
-524 CIETAVKV
+524 V
-532 GSTEDK
+532 

>member
-22 LPLGIAIWKDET
+22 LPLGVALWKGE
-34 SAIPAFLVPMLSGW
+34 SAVVPAFLVPMLSGW
-48 GVAITFWLRAHSR
+48 GVAIAFWLLARRR

-88 LYFSGCFPSFTDAV
+88 LHYSGCFPSFTDAA

-109 TTTGASVLSDVERLP
+109 TTTGASVLTEVESLP
-124 ISVNLWRCET
+124 VSVNLWRCET

-180 AKMLWF
+180 AKTLWF
-186 IYMTLTAVQAFLLWH
+186 IYLALTAAQALMLWNA
-201 VGMEAVDALAHAF
+201 GLGAVDALAHAF

-232 GLPTAEWICTA
+232 GLPSVEWICTV
-243 FMLLASVNFTL
+243 FMLLATVNFTL
-254 YYRVLTGR
+254 YYRLLTGR
-262 FGEVSR
+262 FGDVAR
-268 DSELRTLLALVF
+268 DSELRTLVALVL
-280 CAVAFA
+280 CSIACV
-286 TAVEC
+286 TAVEYN
-291 SSWSEIGTTLR
+291 SWSTFGETVR
-302 SVAFQVASIIS
+302 SSAFQVASIIS

-322 LTWRPAAQVVIFI
+322 LAWRPAAQVVIFM

-347 GGIKVIRWT
+347 GGVKVIRWT
-356 ILGKQLRNELRR
+356 ILGKQLRNEIRH
-368 ILHPHEVFT
+368 IVHPHEVFT
-377 LSINGCSGREAFVPV
+377 LSINGCPGRGAFVPV

-400 MLLVLA
+400 MLLVLV
-406 TTLAGALAGLDV
+406 TTLAGAFAGLDV

-437 GLGPTSNYGALAAP
+437 KLGPTSNYTALAMP

-474 GRTCFLRNHAL
+474 GRACFLR
-485 FCRTSEKSSEGRHVC
+485 R
-500 FSSGRERARS
+500 RS
-510 YELDPHSCGHEDRA
+510 
-524 CIETAVKV
+524 
-532 GSTEDK
+532 

>member
-1 MAFSFLRILTY
+1 MTFSFLRILTY

-34 SAIPAFLVPMLSGW
+34 AMVPVFLVPILLGW
-48 GVAITFWLRAHSR
+48 GVAVLFWLQARGR

-73 VGGIWIAICLFGALP
+73 VGGIWVAICIFGALP
-88 LYFSGCFPSFTDAV
+88 LYFSGYFPSFTDAV

-109 TTTGASVLSDVERLP
+109 TTTGASVLSDIEALP
-124 ISVNLWRCET
+124 RSINLWRCET

-180 AKMLWF
+180 AKTLWF
-186 IYMTLTAVQAFLLWH
+186 IYFMLTVVQTLLLWA
-201 VGMEAVDALAHAF
+201 VGLDVVDALAHAF

-225 NASVGAF
+225 NASMGAF
-232 GLPTAEWICTA
+232 GLPAAEWICTL
-243 FMLLASVNFTL
+243 FMLLATVNFTL
-254 YYRVLTGR
+254 YYRLLTGR
-262 FGEVSR
+262 FGDVAR
-268 DSELRTLLALVF
+268 DSELRTLLAIVF
-280 CAVAFA
+280 GAILFA
-286 TAVEC
+286 TVAEC
-291 SSWSEIGTTLR
+291 RSWDGIGTTLR
-302 SVAFQVASIIS
+302 AAAFQVVSVIS
-313 TTGFMTDDY
+313 TTGFMTEDY
-322 LTWRPAAQVVIFI
+322 LTWCPAAQVVIFL

-356 ILGKQLRNELRR
+356 ILGKQLRNEVRR

-377 LSINGCSGREAFVPV
+377 LSINGSAGRETFVPV

-406 TTLAGALAGLDV
+406 TTFAGALAGLDV

-427 MVGNVGPAFG
+427 MAGNIGPAFG
-437 GLGPTSNYGALAAP
+437 QLGPASNYGALAAP

-474 GRTCFLRNHAL
+474 GRICFLRPVV
-485 FCRTSEKSSEGRHVC
+485 F
-500 FSSGRERARS
+500 
-510 YELDPHSCGHEDRA
+510 
-524 CIETAVKV
+524 
-532 GSTEDK
+532 

>member
-12 VLGLVGTSLL
+12 ILGLVGTSLL
-22 LPLGIAIWKDET
+22 LPLGVAFWKGE
-34 SAIPAFLVPMLSGW
+34 SAMVPAFLLPMLAGW
-48 GVAITFWLRAHSR
+48 SVAIAFWLLARGR

-73 VGGIWIAICLFGALP
+73 VGGIWVAICLFGALP
-88 LYFSGCFPSFTDAV
+88 LLFSGCFPSFTDAV

-109 TTTGASVLSDVERLP
+109 TTTGASVLSDVESLP
-124 ISVNLWRCET
+124 CSVNLWRCET

-180 AKMLWF
+180 AKTLWF
-186 IYMTLTAVQAFLLWH
+186 IYMALTAVQALLLWRA
-201 VGMEAVDALAHAF
+201 GMGAVDALAHAF

-232 GLPTAEWICTA
+232 GLPAAEWICTA

-254 YYRVLTGR
+254 YYRMLTGR
-262 FGEVSR
+262 LGEVAR
-268 DSELRTLLALVF
+268 DSELRTFLALVLG
-280 CAVAFA
+280 AVAFA
-286 TAVEC
+286 TAVEWR
-291 SSWSEIGTTLR
+291 SWDTAGVTLR
-302 SVAFQVASIIS
+302 AVAFQVSSIVS

-322 LTWRPAAQVVIFI
+322 LAWCPAAQVAIFL

-377 LSINGCSGREAFVPV
+377 LSINGSAGRETFVPV

-406 TTLAGALAGLDV
+406 TTFAGALAGLDV

-427 MVGNVGPAFG
+427 MAGNIGPAFG
-437 GLGPTSNYGALAAP
+437 QLGPASNYGALAAP

-464 LEIYTLLILV
+464 LEIYTLLILA
-474 GRTCFLRNHAL
+474 GRLLSPR
-485 FCRTSEKSSEGRHVC
+485 R
-500 FSSGRERARS
+500 RS
-510 YELDPHSCGHEDRA
+510 
-524 CIETAVKV
+524 
-532 GSTEDK
+532 

>member
-1 MAFSFLRILTY
+1 MVFSFLRILIY
-12 VLGLVGTSLL
+12 VLGLVGTALL
-22 LPLGIAIWKDET
+22 LPLCVAYWKGET
-34 SAIPAFLVPMLSGW
+34 AVMSAFLAPMLSGW
-48 GVAITFWLRAHSR
+48 GLAVAFWLFARSR

-73 VGGIWIAICLFGALP
+73 VGGIWIAICLFGSLP

-109 TTTGASVLSDVERLP
+109 TTTGASVLSDVESLP
-124 ISVNLWRCET
+124 LSVNLWRCET
-134 HWLGGLGVIALAV
+134 HWLGGIGVIALAV

-164 TTGPDKAK
+164 TTGLDKAK
-172 LTSLIANT
+172 LTSLVANT
-180 AKMLWF
+180 AKTLWF
-186 IYMTLTAVQAFLLWH
+186 IYLALTAAQALLLWNA
-201 VGMEAVDALAHAF
+201 GLSAVDALAHAF

-225 NASVGAF
+225 NASIGGF
-232 GLPTAEWICTA
+232 GLPAVEWICTV
-243 FMLLASVNFTL
+243 FMLLAAVNFTL
-254 YYRVLTGR
+254 YYRMLTGR
-262 FGEVSR
+262 FGDVTR
-268 DSELRTLLALVF
+268 DSELRTLVALVL
-280 CAVAFA
+280 CAVACV

-291 SSWSEIGTTLR
+291 RSWGAFGGTLR
-302 SVAFQVASIIS
+302 ASAFQVASIVT

-322 LTWRPAAQVVIFI
+322 LAWRPAAQVVIFM

-356 ILGKQLRNELRR
+356 VLGKQLRNEVHH

-377 LSINGCSGREAFVPV
+377 LSINGCPGRGAFVPV

-400 MLLVLA
+400 MLLVLL
-406 TTLAGALAGLDV
+406 TTFAGALSGLDV

-427 MVGNVGPAFG
+427 MVGNIGPAFG
-437 GLGPTSNYGALAAP
+437 ALGPTSNYGALAAP

-474 GRTCFLRNHAL
+474 GRACLLRR
-485 FCRTSEKSSEGRHVC
+485 RT
-500 FSSGRERARS
+500 
-510 YELDPHSCGHEDRA
+510 
-524 CIETAVKV
+524 
-532 GSTEDK
+532 